1 MSGNIVF
8 LIPIVAIIGGIL
20 LSAYKANLKAKSQST
35 DNAKNISE
43 QLNKQVTQ
51 LQQELAEVKERTA
64 VLEKIVTSQDYDL
77 KNEINSL

>member
-8 LIPIVAIIGGIL
+8 LIPIVAIVGGVL
-20 LSAYKANLKAKSQST
+20 LSAYKAKLKAKSQNS
-35 DNAKNISE
+35 AELKNTE
-43 QLNKQVTQ
+43 ELNNKITQ
-51 LQQELAEVKERTA
+51 LQQELIEVKERTA

>member
-20 LSAYKANLKAKSQST
+20 LSAYKANLKAKST

-43 QLNKQVTQ
+43 QLNKQITQ
-51 LQQELAEVKERTA
+51 LQQDLAEVKERTA

>member
-20 LSAYKANLKAKSQST
+20 LAAYKANLKAKST

-43 QLNKQVTQ
+43 QLNKQITQ